1 MGMKRPAAVEWMLA
15 LRYLG
20 ARRQE
25 GTLSLIAGF
34 SLVGI
39 ALGVATLIVV
49 MSVMGGF
56 QQELLGRILALNG
69 RLAVLSGDQGI
80 RDYRAEVARLAEVDG
95 VVGVTAIVEGQGIAT
110 SGART
115 QGILARGISGEDL
128 GRRDF
133 IAGSMVAGDLKDFT
147 GKRAVVVGQR
157 LLDLL
162 ELKIGDD
169 LTLISSQM
177 IATPLGL
184 LPRTA
189 RMTIVASFELG
200 MYEYDTRFVFMPL
213 EAAQSLFNLPDRV
226 TQLEIRTAGN
236 VPIRALEEELVLRS
250 NRYGVV
256 VNWERSNQGFFSV
269 VRTQASVLFLILTLI
284 IVVAAFNIVSS
295 LFILVKTK
303 SAEIGILRTIGA
315 SRGTI
320 NRVFVL
326 AGLILGG
333 IGTLAGTVIGVL
345 FSANIEA
352 IRQALQS
359 MLGVELFS
367 AKLYLLTELPS
378 VIGVGDVLA
387 IVAMALALSLL
398 AGLYPAWRAGRLDP
412 IDALKDA

>member
-1 MGMKRPAAVEWMLA
+1 MRPNAVEFMLA

-20 ARRQE
+20 ARREE
-25 GTLSLIAGF
+25 GSLSLIAGF

-56 QQELLGRILALNG
+56 QQELLGRILTLNG

-80 RDYRAEVARLAEVDG
+80 TDYAPKVEQLKQIPG
-95 VVGVTAIVEGQGIAT
+95 VVSATPILEGQGIAT
-110 SGART
+110 SGAKT
-115 QGILARGISGEDL
+115 QGILARGISAEDL
-128 GRRDF
+128 SRRDF
-133 IAGSMVAGDLKDFT
+133 IAGHMTGGDLKNFT
-147 GKRAVVVGQR
+147 GKRSIVVGQG
-157 LLDLL
+157 LLDVLG
-162 ELKIGDD
+162 LKIGDD
-169 LTLISSQM
+169 LTLISSQT

-189 RMTIVASFELG
+189 RMTIVGAFELG

-213 EAAQSLFNLPDRV
+213 EAAQALFGYPDRIS
-226 TQLEIRTAGN
+226 QIEIRTAGN
-236 VPIRALEEELVLRS
+236 TDIRSLEDTLIKS
-250 NRYGVV
+250 ASTYGIV
-256 VNWERSNQGFFSV
+256 VNWERSNQGFFAV
-269 VRTQASVLFLILTLI
+269 VRTQASVLFLILALI

-320 NRVFVL
+320 NRVFVI
-326 AGLILGG
+326 AGLVVGG
-333 IGTLAGTVIGVL
+333 IGTLAGTIIGVL
-345 FSANIEA
+345 FSANIET
-352 IRQALQS
+352 IRQWLQS
-359 MLGVELFS
+359 LLGVELFS

-378 VIGVGDVLA
+378 VIGIGDVVA
-387 IVAMALALSLL
+387 IVAMALILSLL

>member
-1 MGMKRPAAVEWMLA
+1 MRPAAVEWMLA

-20 ARRQE
+20 ARREE

-56 QQELLGRILALNG
+56 QQELLGRILTLNG

-80 RDYRAEVARLAEVDG
+80 ADYGPKVEALKQIPG
-95 VVGVTAIVEGQGIAT
+95 VVGATPILEGQGIAT
-110 SGART
+110 SGAKT
-115 QGILARGISGEDL
+115 QGILARGISAEDL
-128 GRRDF
+128 ARRDF
-133 IAGSMVAGDLKDFT
+133 IAGHMSGGDLKDFT
-147 GKRAVVVGQR
+147 GKRSIVVGQG
-157 LLDLL
+157 LLDVLG
-162 ELKIGDD
+162 LKIGDD
-169 LTLISSQM
+169 LTMISSQT

-189 RMTIVASFELG
+189 RLTIVGAFELG

-213 EAAQSLFNLPDRV
+213 EAAQALFGYPDRI
-226 TQLEIRTAGN
+226 TQIEIRTEGDASLAQ
-236 VPIRALEEELVLRS
+236 VEAALVDRAS
-250 NRYGVV
+250 GYGVV

-269 VRTQASVLFLILTLI
+269 VRTQASVLFLILALI

-320 NRVFVL
+320 NRVFVI
-326 AGLILGG
+326 AGLIVGG

-345 FSANIEA
+345 FSANIETL
-352 IRQALQS
+352 RQWLQDL
-359 MLGVELFS
+359 LGVELFS

-378 VIGVGDVLA
+378 AVGIGDVVA
-387 IVAMALALSLL
+387 IVAMALILSLL

-412 IDALKDA
+412 IDALRDA

>member
-1 MGMKRPAAVEWMLA
+1 MRPYAVEWMLA

-25 GTLSLIAGF
+25 GTISLIAGF

-69 RLAVLSGDQGI
+69 RLAVLAGDQGI
-80 RDYRAEVARLAEVDG
+80 AGYEAEARRLSQIAG
-95 VVGVTAIVEGQGIAT
+95 VVGVTPIVEGQGIAT
-110 SGART
+110 SGAKT
-115 QGILARGISGEDL
+115 QGILARGIAAEEL
-128 GRRDF
+128 AQRDF
-133 IAGSMVAGDLKDFT
+133 IAASMKGGDLERLV
-147 GKRAVVVGQR
+147 GKRSVVVGQG
-157 LLDLL
+157 LLDVLG
-162 ELKIGDD
+162 LKIGDD
-169 LTLISSQM
+169 LTLISSQT

-189 RMTIVASFELG
+189 RMTIVGSFELG
-200 MYEYDTRFVFMPL
+200 MYEYDTRFVFVPL
-213 EAAQSLFNLPDRV
+213 EAAQALFGMPDKV
-226 TQLEIRTAGN
+226 TQLEIRTAGD
-236 VPIRALEEELVLRS
+236 ADLRRIETEVARIATPS
-250 NRYGVV
+250 GVV
-256 VNWERSNQGFFSV
+256 VNWERSNQGFFAV
-269 VRTQASVLFLILTLI
+269 VRTQASVLFLILALI

-315 SRGTI
+315 SRGLI

-326 AGLILGG
+326 AGLIVGGLG
-333 IGTLAGTVIGVL
+333 TVAGLVIGVL
-345 FSANIEA
+345 FSANIETL
-352 IRQALQS
+352 RQWLQGL
-359 MLGVELFS
+359 LGVELFS

-378 VIGVGDVLA
+378 VIDVGDVIA
-387 IVAMALALSLL
+387 IVVMALVLSLL

>member
-1 MGMKRPAAVEWMLA
+1 MRPAAVEWMLA

-20 ARRQE
+20 ARREE
-25 GTLSLIAGF
+25 GSLSLIAGF

-56 QQELLGRILALNG
+56 QQELLGRILTLNG

-80 RDYRAEVARLAEVDG
+80 TDYGPKVEQLKRIPG
-95 VVGVTAIVEGQGIAT
+95 VVGATAILEGQGIAT
-110 SGART
+110 SGAKT
-115 QGILARGISGEDL
+115 QGILARGISAEDL
-128 GRRDF
+128 ARRDF
-133 IAGSMVAGDLKDFT
+133 IAGHMTGGDLKNFS
-147 GKRAVVVGQR
+147 GKRSIVVGQG
-157 LLDLL
+157 LLDQLG
-162 ELKIGDD
+162 LKVGDD
-169 LTLISSQM
+169 LTLISSQT

-189 RMTIVASFELG
+189 RLTIVGAFELG
-200 MYEYDTRFVFMPL
+200 MFEYDTRFVFMPL
-213 EAAQSLFNLPDRV
+213 EAAQALFGYPDRIS
-226 TQLEIRTAGN
+226 QIEIRTAGDAN
-236 VPIRALEEELVLRS
+236 ISDVERQLVQRAG
-250 NRYGVV
+250 NFGVV
-256 VNWERSNQGFFSV
+256 VNWERSNQGFFAV
-269 VRTQASVLFLILTLI
+269 VRTQASVLFLILALI

-315 SRGTI
+315 SRTTI
-320 NRVFVL
+320 NLVFVI

-333 IGTLAGTVIGVL
+333 IGTLAGTIIGVL
-345 FSANIEA
+345 FSANIETL
-352 IRQALQS
+352 RQWLQS
-359 MLGVELFS
+359 LLGVELFS

-378 VIGVGDVLA
+378 VISIGDVVA
-387 IVAMALALSLL
+387 IVAMALILSLL

>member
-1 MGMKRPAAVEWMLA
+1 MRPAAVEWMLA

-20 ARRQE
+20 ARREE
-25 GTLSLIAGF
+25 GSLSLIAGF

-56 QQELLGRILALNG
+56 QQELLGRILTLNG
-69 RLAVLSGDQGI
+69 RMAVLAGDQGI
-80 RDYRAEVARLAEVDG
+80 ANYQTRVQELKQIPG
-95 VVGVTAIVEGQGIAT
+95 VVAATPILEGQGIAT
-110 SGART
+110 SGAKT
-115 QGILARGISGEDL
+115 QGVLARGISAEDL
-128 GRRDF
+128 ARRDF
-133 IAGSMVAGDLKDFT
+133 IAGHMTSGDLKNFT
-147 GKRAVVVGQR
+147 GKRSVVVGQG

-162 ELKIGDD
+162 GLKIGDD
-169 LTLISSQM
+169 ITLISSHTV
-177 IATPLGL
+177 ATPLGL

-189 RMTIVASFELG
+189 RLTIVGAFELG

-213 EAAQSLFNLPDRV
+213 EAAQALFGVADRIS
-226 TQLEIRTAGN
+226 QIEIRTAGD
-236 VPIRALEEELVLRS
+236 VDLRALERRLVEKAGG
-250 NRYGVV
+250 YGMV
-256 VNWERSNQGFFSV
+256 VNWERSNQGFFAV
-269 VRTQASVLFLILTLI
+269 VRTQASVLFLILALI

-320 NRVFVL
+320 NRVFIL
-326 AGLILGG
+326 SGLILGG
-333 IGTLAGTVIGVL
+333 IGTLAGTIIGVL
-345 FSANIEA
+345 FSANIETL
-352 IRQALQS
+352 RQWLQS
-359 MLGVELFS
+359 LLGVELFS

-378 VIGVGDVLA
+378 VIAIGDVIA
-387 IVAMALALSLL
+387 IVAMALILSLL

>member
-1 MGMKRPAAVEWMLA
+1 MRPFAVEWMLA

-20 ARRQE
+20 ARRE
-25 GTLSLIAGF
+25 AGTLSLIAGF

-56 QQELLGRILALNG
+56 QQELLGRILTLNG

-80 RDYRAEVARLAEVDG
+80 SDYAPKVQELKQIPG
-95 VVGVTAIVEGQGIAT
+95 VVGVTPILEGQGIAT
-110 SGART
+110 SGAKT
-115 QGILARGISGEDL
+115 QGILARGISAEDL
-128 GRRDF
+128 SRRDF
-133 IAGSMVAGDLKDFT
+133 IAGHITGGDLKNFT
-147 GKRAVVVGQR
+147 GKRSVVVGQG
-157 LLDLL
+157 LLDVLG
-162 ELKIGDD
+162 LKVGDD
-169 LTLISSQM
+169 ITLISSQT

-189 RMTIVASFELG
+189 RLTIVGSFQLG

-213 EAAQSLFNLPDRV
+213 EAAQALFGFPDRI
-226 TQLEIRTAGN
+226 TQIEVRTAGN
-236 VPIRALEEELVLRS
+236 VSLTTIERQMVERAGS
-250 NRYGVV
+250 YGTV
-256 VNWERSNQGFFSV
+256 VNWERSNQGFFAV
-269 VRTQASVLFLILTLI
+269 VRTQASVLFLILALI

-315 SRGTI
+315 SRATI
-320 NRVFVL
+320 NRVFII
-326 AGLILGG
+326 AGLIVGG
-333 IGTLAGTVIGVL
+333 IGTLAGTIIGVL
-345 FSANIEA
+345 FSANIET
-352 IRQALQS
+352 IRQWLQS
-359 MLGVELFS
+359 LLGVELFS

-378 VIGVGDVLA
+378 VIGAGDVVA
-387 IVAMALALSLL
+387 IVVMALVLSLL

>member
-1 MGMKRPAAVEWMLA
+1 MRPAAVEWMLA

-20 ARRQE
+20 ARREE

-56 QQELLGRILALNG
+56 QQELLGRILTLNG
-69 RLAVLSGDQGI
+69 RLAVLSDERGI
-80 RDYRAEVARLAEVDG
+80 ADYAPKVQMLAKIPG
-95 VVGVTAIVEGQGIAT
+95 VVGVTPILEGQGIAT

-115 QGILARGISGEDL
+115 QGILARGISAADL

-133 IAGSMVAGDLKDFT
+133 IAGHMTGGELKDFT
-147 GKRAVVVGQR
+147 GKRSIVVGQG
-157 LLDLL
+157 LLDVLG
-162 ELKIGDD
+162 LKIGDD
-169 LTLISSQM
+169 LTLISSQV

-189 RMTIVASFELG
+189 RLTIVGSFELG

-213 EAAQSLFNLPDRV
+213 EAAQALFGVADRIS
-226 TQLEIRTAGN
+226 QIEIRTAGDAPLPQ
-236 VPIRALEEELVLRS
+236 VERQVVEIAGG
-250 NRYGVV
+250 YGTV

-269 VRTQASVLFLILTLI
+269 VRTQASVLFLILALI
-284 IVVAAFNIVSS
+284 VVVAAFNIVSS
-295 LFILVKTK
+295 LFILVRTK

-315 SRGTI
+315 SRATI

-333 IGTLAGTVIGVL
+333 IGTLAGTIIGVL
-345 FSANIEA
+345 FSANIET
-352 IRQALQS
+352 IRQWLQS
-359 MLGVELFS
+359 LLGIELFS

-378 VIGVGDVLA
+378 VIGIGDVIA
-387 IVAMALALSLL
+387 IVAMALILSLL

>member
-1 MGMKRPAAVEWMLA
+1 MRPYAVEWMLA

-20 ARRQE
+20 ARREE
-25 GTLSLIAGF
+25 GTISLIAGF

-69 RLAVLSGDQGI
+69 RLAVLAGDRGI
-80 RDYRAEVARLAEVDG
+80 SDYEAQARRLSQIEG
-95 VVGVTAIVEGQGIAT
+95 VVGVTPIVEGQGIAT
-110 SGART
+110 SGAKT
-115 QGILARGISGEDL
+115 QGILARGIAAEEL
-128 GRRDF
+128 AQRDF
-133 IAGSMVAGDLKDFT
+133 IVASMKGGDVQRLV
-147 GKRAVVVGQR
+147 GKRSVVVGQG
-157 LLDLL
+157 LLDVLG
-162 ELKIGDD
+162 LKVGDD
-169 LTLISSQM
+169 LTLISSQT

-189 RMTIVASFELG
+189 RMTIVGSFELG
-200 MYEYDTRFVFMPL
+200 MYEYDTRFVFVPL
-213 EAAQSLFNLPDRV
+213 EAAQALFGMPDKV
-226 TQLEIRTAGN
+226 TQLEIRTAGDADLPRIEN
-236 VPIRALEEELVLRS
+236 EVGRLAPPAS
-250 NRYGVV
+250 VV
-256 VNWERSNQGFFSV
+256 VNWERSNQGFFAV
-269 VRTQASVLFLILTLI
+269 VRTQASVLFLILALI

-315 SRGTI
+315 SRGLI

-326 AGLILGG
+326 AGLIVGGLG
-333 IGTLAGTVIGVL
+333 TAAGLVIGVL
-345 FSANIEA
+345 FSANIETL
-352 IRQALQS
+352 RQWLQGL
-359 MLGVELFS
+359 LGVELFS

-378 VIGVGDVLA
+378 VVDAGDVIA
-387 IVAMALALSLL
+387 IVVMALVLSLL

>member
-1 MGMKRPAAVEWMLA
+1 MRPSAVEWMLA

-20 ARRQE
+20 ARREE

-56 QQELLGRILALNG
+56 QQELLGRILTLNG

-80 RDYRAEVARLAEVDG
+80 SDYAPKVQELKQIPG
-95 VVGVTAIVEGQGIAT
+95 VVGVTPILEGQGIAT
-110 SGART
+110 SGAKT
-115 QGILARGISGEDL
+115 QGILARGISAEDL
-128 GRRDF
+128 LRRDF
-133 IAGSMVAGDLKDFT
+133 IAGHITGGDLKNFT
-147 GKRAVVVGQR
+147 GKRSVVVGQG
-157 LLDLL
+157 LLDVLG
-162 ELKIGDD
+162 LKVGDD
-169 LTLISSQM
+169 ITLISSQT

-189 RMTIVASFELG
+189 RLTIVGSFQLG

-213 EAAQSLFNLPDRV
+213 EAAQALFGFPDRI
-226 TQLEIRTAGN
+226 TQIEVRTAGN
-236 VPIRALEEELVLRS
+236 ASLPGIEEAMNQRART
-250 NRYGVV
+250 YGTV
-256 VNWERSNQGFFSV
+256 VNWERSNQGFFAV
-269 VRTQASVLFLILTLI
+269 VRTQASVLFLILALI

-315 SRGTI
+315 SRATI
-320 NRVFVL
+320 NRVFII
-326 AGLILGG
+326 AGLIVGG
-333 IGTLAGTVIGVL
+333 IGTLAGTIIGVL

-352 IRQALQS
+352 IRQWLQS
-359 MLGVELFS
+359 LLGVELFS

-378 VIGVGDVLA
+378 VIGAGDVVA
-387 IVAMALALSLL
+387 IVVMALVLSLL

>member
-1 MGMKRPAAVEWMLA
+1 MRPAAVELMLA

-20 ARRQE
+20 ARREE
-25 GTLSLIAGF
+25 GSLSLIAGF

-56 QQELLGRILALNG
+56 QQELLGRILTLNG

-80 RDYRAEVARLAEVDG
+80 PDYTAKAAQLKQIPG
-95 VVGVTAIVEGQGIAT
+95 VVGATPILEGQGIAT
-110 SGART
+110 SGPKT
-115 QGILARGISGEDL
+115 QGILARGISVEDL
-128 GRRDF
+128 SRRDF
-133 IAGSMVAGDLKDFT
+133 IAGHMTGGDLKNFT
-147 GKRAVVVGQR
+147 GKRSIVVGQG
-157 LLDLL
+157 LLDVLG
-162 ELKIGDD
+162 LKIGDD
-169 LTLISSQM
+169 LTLISSQT

-189 RMTIVASFELG
+189 RMTIVGAFQLG

-213 EAAQSLFNLPDRV
+213 EAAQALFGYPDRV
-226 TQLEIRTAGN
+226 SQIEIRTAGDVN
-236 VPIRALEEELVLRS
+236 IRVVEDAVIK
-250 NRYGVV
+250 NAGTYGMV
-256 VNWERSNQGFFSV
+256 VNWERSNQGFFAV
-269 VRTQASVLFLILTLI
+269 VRTQASVLFLILALI

-320 NRVFVL
+320 NRVFVI

-333 IGTLAGTVIGVL
+333 IGTLAGTIIGVL
-345 FSANIEA
+345 FSANIETL
-352 IRQALQS
+352 RQWLQNL
-359 MLGVELFS
+359 LGVELFS

-378 VIGVGDVLA
+378 VIGIADVVA
-387 IVAMALALSLL
+387 IVAMALILSLL

-412 IDALKDA
+412 IDALKDS

>member
-1 MGMKRPAAVEWMLA
+1 MRLSAVEWMLA

-20 ARRQE
+20 ARREE
-25 GTLSLIAGF
+25 GTISLIAGF

-69 RLAVLSGDQGI
+69 RLAVLAGDQGI
-80 RDYRAEVARLAEVDG
+80 VNYEAEARQLAQIDG
-95 VVGVTAIVEGQGIAT
+95 VIGVSAIVEGQGIAT
-110 SGART
+110 SGAKT
-115 QGILARGISGEDL
+115 QGILARGISAENL

-133 IAGSMVAGDLKDFT
+133 IAGSLTGGDLKNFT
-147 GKRAVVVGQR
+147 GKRAVVVGQGM
-157 LLDLL
+157 LDELG
-162 ELKIGDD
+162 LKIGDD
-169 LTLISSQM
+169 LTLISSQT

-189 RMTIVASFELG
+189 RMTIVATFELG
-200 MYEYDTRFVFMPL
+200 MYEYDTRFVFMPI
-213 EAAQSLFNLPDRV
+213 EAAQSLFGMPDRA
-226 TQLEIRTAGN
+226 TQLEIRTRGDAS
-236 VPIRALEEELVLRS
+236 VDRIEEAVARQS
-250 NRYGVV
+250 SGYGVV
-256 VNWERSNQGFFSV
+256 VNWERSNQGFFAV

-284 IVVAAFNIVSS
+284 VVVAAFNIVSS

-315 SRGTI
+315 SRGVI

-326 AGLILGG
+326 AGLIVGG
-333 IGTLAGTVIGVL
+333 IGTVAGTITGVL
-345 FSANIEA
+345 FSANIETL
-352 IRQALQS
+352 RQWLQGL
-359 MLGVELFS
+359 LGVELFS

-378 VIGVGDVLA
+378 VLDFGDVIA
-387 IVAMALALSLL
+387 IVGMALVLSLL

-412 IDALKDA
+412 IDALKDS

>member
-1 MGMKRPAAVEWMLA
+1 MRPAAVELMLA

-20 ARRQE
+20 ARREE
-25 GTLSLIAGF
+25 GSLSLIAGF

-56 QQELLGRILALNG
+56 QQELLGRILTLNG
-69 RLAVLSGDQGI
+69 RLAVLSSDQGI
-80 RDYRAEVARLAEVDG
+80 ADYAVKAAQLRQIPG
-95 VVGVTAIVEGQGIAT
+95 VVGATPILEGQGIAT
-110 SGART
+110 SGAKT
-115 QGILARGISGEDL
+115 QGILARGISAEDL
-128 GRRDF
+128 SRRDF
-133 IAGSMVAGDLKDFT
+133 IAGHMTGGDLKNFT
-147 GKRAVVVGQR
+147 GKRNIVVGQG
-157 LLDLL
+157 LLDVLG
-162 ELKIGDD
+162 LKIGDD
-169 LTLISSQM
+169 LTLISSQT

-189 RMTIVASFELG
+189 RMTIVGAFQLG

-213 EAAQSLFNLPDRV
+213 EAAQALFGYPDRIS
-226 TQLEIRTAGN
+226 QIEIRTAGDVN
-236 VPIRALEEELVLRS
+236 IRVVEDAVIKNAS
-250 NRYGVV
+250 SYGMV
-256 VNWERSNQGFFSV
+256 VNWERSNQGFFAV
-269 VRTQASVLFLILTLI
+269 VRTQASVLFLILALI

-303 SAEIGILRTIGA
+303 STEIGILRTIGA

-320 NRVFVL
+320 NRVFVI

-333 IGTLAGTVIGVL
+333 IGTLAGTIIGVL
-345 FSANIEA
+345 FSANIETL
-352 IRQALQS
+352 RQWLQNL
-359 MLGVELFS
+359 LGVELFS

-378 VIGVGDVLA
+378 VIGVTDVVA
-387 IVAMALALSLL
+387 IVVMALILSLL

>member
-1 MGMKRPAAVEWMLA
+1 MRPYAVEWMLA

-20 ARRQE
+20 ARREE
-25 GTLSLIAGF
+25 GTISLIAGF

-69 RLAVLSGDQGI
+69 RLAVLAGDQGI
-80 RDYRAEVARLAEVDG
+80 AGYEAQARRLSQIEG
-95 VVGVTAIVEGQGIAT
+95 VVGVTPIVEGQGIAT
-110 SGART
+110 SGAKT
-115 QGILARGISGEDL
+115 QGILARGIAAEEL
-128 GRRDF
+128 AQRDF
-133 IAGSMVAGDLKDFT
+133 IAASMKGGDLERLV
-147 GKRAVVVGQR
+147 GKRSVVVGQG
-157 LLDLL
+157 LLDVLG
-162 ELKIGDD
+162 LKIGDD
-169 LTLISSQM
+169 LTLISSQT

-189 RMTIVASFELG
+189 RMTIVGSFELG
-200 MYEYDTRFVFMPL
+200 MYEYDTRFVFVPL
-213 EAAQSLFNLPDRV
+213 EAAQALFGMPDKV
-226 TQLEIRTAGN
+226 TQLEIRTAGG
-236 VPIRALEEELVLRS
+236 ADLRRVENEVARMAPPS
-250 NRYGVV
+250 SVV
-256 VNWERSNQGFFSV
+256 VNWEQSNQGFFAV
-269 VRTQASVLFLILTLI
+269 VRTQASVLFLILALI

-315 SRGTI
+315 SRGLI

-326 AGLILGG
+326 AGLIVGGLGTIAG
-333 IGTLAGTVIGVL
+333 LAIGVL
-345 FSANIEA
+345 FSANIETL
-352 IRQALQS
+352 RQWLQGL
-359 MLGVELFS
+359 LGVELFS

-378 VIGVGDVLA
+378 VIDVGDVIA
-387 IVAMALALSLL
+387 IVVMALVLSLL

>member
-1 MGMKRPAAVEWMLA
+1 MRLSAVEWMLA

-20 ARRQE
+20 ARREE
-25 GTLSLIAGF
+25 GTISLIAGF

-69 RLAVLSGDQGI
+69 RLAVLAGDQGI
-80 RDYRAEVARLAEVDG
+80 VNYEAEARQLAQIDG
-95 VVGVTAIVEGQGIAT
+95 VIGVSAIVEGQGIAT
-110 SGART
+110 SGAKT
-115 QGILARGISGEDL
+115 QGILARGISAENL

-133 IAGSMVAGDLKDFT
+133 IAGSLTGGDLKNFT
-147 GKRAVVVGQR
+147 GKRAVVVGQGM
-157 LLDLL
+157 LDELG
-162 ELKIGDD
+162 LKIGDD
-169 LTLISSQM
+169 LTLISSQT

-189 RMTIVASFELG
+189 RMTIVATFELG
-200 MYEYDTRFVFMPL
+200 MYEYDTRFVFMPI
-213 EAAQSLFNLPDRV
+213 EAAQSLFGMPDRA
-226 TQLEIRTAGN
+226 TQLEIRTRGDAS
-236 VPIRALEEELVLRS
+236 VDRIEEAVARQS
-250 NRYGVV
+250 SGYGVV
-256 VNWERSNQGFFSV
+256 VNWERSNQGFFAV

-284 IVVAAFNIVSS
+284 VVVAAFNIVSS

-315 SRGTI
+315 SRGVI

-326 AGLILGG
+326 AGLIVGG
-333 IGTLAGTVIGVL
+333 IGTVAGTITGVL
-345 FSANIEA
+345 FSANIETL
-352 IRQALQS
+352 RQWLQGL
-359 MLGVELFS
+359 LGVELFS

-378 VIGVGDVLA
+378 VIDFGDVIA
-387 IVAMALALSLL
+387 IVGMALVLSLL

-412 IDALKDA
+412 IDALKDS

>member
-1 MGMKRPAAVEWMLA
+1 MRPSAVEWMLA

-20 ARRQE
+20 ARREE
-25 GTLSLIAGF
+25 GTISLIAGF

-69 RLAVLSGDQGI
+69 RLAVLAGDQGI
-80 RDYRAEVARLAEVDG
+80 VNYEAEARQLAQIDG
-95 VVGVTAIVEGQGIAT
+95 VIGVSAIVEGQGIAT
-110 SGART
+110 SGAKT
-115 QGILARGISGEDL
+115 QGILARGISAENL

-133 IAGSMVAGDLKDFT
+133 IAGSLTGGDLKNFT
-147 GKRAVVVGQR
+147 GRRAVVVGQGM
-157 LLDLL
+157 LDELG
-162 ELKIGDD
+162 LKIGDD
-169 LTLISSQM
+169 LTLISSQT

-189 RMTIVASFELG
+189 RMTIVATFELG
-200 MYEYDTRFVFMPL
+200 MYEYDTRFVFMPI
-213 EAAQSLFNLPDRV
+213 EAAQSLFGMPDRA
-226 TQLEIRTAGN
+226 TQLEIRTRGDAS
-236 VPIRALEEELVLRS
+236 VDRIEEAVARQAS
-250 NRYGVV
+250 GYGVV
-256 VNWERSNQGFFSV
+256 VNWERSNQGFFAV

-284 IVVAAFNIVSS
+284 VVVAAFNIVSS

-315 SRGTI
+315 SRGVI

-326 AGLILGG
+326 AGLIVGG
-333 IGTLAGTVIGVL
+333 IGTVTGTIIGVL
-345 FSANIEA
+345 FSANIETL
-352 IRQALQS
+352 RQWLQGL
-359 MLGVELFS
+359 LGVELFS

-378 VIGVGDVLA
+378 VIDFGDVIA
-387 IVAMALALSLL
+387 IVGMALVLSLL

-412 IDALKDA
+412 IDALKDS

>member
-1 MGMKRPAAVEWMLA
+1 MRPSAVEWMLA

-20 ARRQE
+20 ARREE

-56 QQELLGRILALNG
+56 QQELLGRILTLNG

-80 RDYRAEVARLAEVDG
+80 SDYAPKVLELKQIPG
-95 VVGVTAIVEGQGIAT
+95 VVGVTPILEGQGIAT
-110 SGART
+110 SGAKT
-115 QGILARGISGEDL
+115 QGILARGISAEDL
-128 GRRDF
+128 SRRDF
-133 IAGSMVAGDLKDFT
+133 IAGHITGGDLKNFT
-147 GKRAVVVGQR
+147 GKRSVVVGQG
-157 LLDLL
+157 LLDVLG
-162 ELKIGDD
+162 LKVGDD
-169 LTLISSQM
+169 ITLISSQT

-189 RMTIVASFELG
+189 RLTVVGSFQLG

-213 EAAQSLFNLPDRV
+213 EAAQALFGYPDRIS
-226 TQLEIRTAGN
+226 QIEIRTAGDASLPTIERQM
-236 VPIRALEEELVLRS
+236 VEKAS
-250 NRYGVV
+250 TYGTV
-256 VNWERSNQGFFSV
+256 VNWERSNQGFFAV
-269 VRTQASVLFLILTLI
+269 VRTQASVLFLILALI

-315 SRGTI
+315 SRATI
-320 NRVFVL
+320 NRIFII
-326 AGLILGG
+326 AGLIVGG

-345 FSANIEA
+345 FSANIET
-352 IRQALQS
+352 IRQWLQS
-359 MLGVELFS
+359 LLGVELFS

-378 VIGVGDVLA
+378 VIGAGDVVA
-387 IVAMALALSLL
+387 IVVMALVLSLL

>member
-1 MGMKRPAAVEWMLA
+1 MRPFAVEWMLA

-20 ARRQE
+20 ARREE

-56 QQELLGRILALNG
+56 QQELLGRILTLNG

-80 RDYRAEVARLAEVDG
+80 SDYAPKVQELKQIPG
-95 VVGVTAIVEGQGIAT
+95 VVGVTPILEGQGIAT
-110 SGART
+110 SGAKT
-115 QGILARGISGEDL
+115 QGILARGISAEDL
-128 GRRDF
+128 SRRDF
-133 IAGSMVAGDLKDFT
+133 IAGHITGGDLKNFT
-147 GKRAVVVGQR
+147 GKRSVVVGQG
-157 LLDLL
+157 LLDVLR
-162 ELKIGDD
+162 LKVGDD
-169 LTLISSQM
+169 ITLISSQT

-189 RMTIVASFELG
+189 RLTIVGSFQLG

-213 EAAQSLFNLPDRV
+213 EAAQALFGFPDRIS
-226 TQLEIRTAGN
+226 QIEIRTAGN
-236 VPIRALEEELVLRS
+236 ASLPAIEEAMNQKART
-250 NRYGVV
+250 YGTV

-269 VRTQASVLFLILTLI
+269 VRTQASVLFLILALI

-315 SRGTI
+315 SRATI
-320 NRVFVL
+320 NRVFII
-326 AGLILGG
+326 AGLIVGG
-333 IGTLAGTVIGVL
+333 IGTLAGTIIGVL
-345 FSANIEA
+345 FSANIET
-352 IRQALQS
+352 IRQWLQS
-359 MLGVELFS
+359 LLGVELFS

-378 VIGVGDVLA
+378 VIGAGDVVA
-387 IVAMALALSLL
+387 IVVMALVLSLL

>member
-1 MGMKRPAAVEWMLA
+1 MRPAAVEWMLA

-20 ARRQE
+20 ARREE

-56 QQELLGRILALNG
+56 QQELLGRILTLNG

-80 RDYRAEVARLAEVDG
+80 SDYAPKVLELKQIPG
-95 VVGVTAIVEGQGIAT
+95 VVGVTPILEGQGIAT
-110 SGART
+110 SGTKT
-115 QGILARGISGEDL
+115 QGILARGISAEDL
-128 GRRDF
+128 SRRDF
-133 IAGSMVAGDLKDFT
+133 IAGHITGGDLKNFT
-147 GKRAVVVGQR
+147 GKRSVVVGQG
-157 LLDLL
+157 LLDVLG
-162 ELKIGDD
+162 LKVGDD
-169 LTLISSQM
+169 ITLISSQT

-189 RMTIVASFELG
+189 RLTVVGSFQLG

-213 EAAQSLFNLPDRV
+213 EAAQALFGYPERIS
-226 TQLEIRTAGN
+226 QIEIRTAGDASLPTIERQM
-236 VPIRALEEELVLRS
+236 VEKAS
-250 NRYGVV
+250 TYGTV
-256 VNWERSNQGFFSV
+256 VNWERSNQGFFAV
-269 VRTQASVLFLILTLI
+269 VRTQASVLFLILALI

-315 SRGTI
+315 SRGAI
-320 NRVFVL
+320 NRIFVI
-326 AGLILGG
+326 AGLIVGG
-333 IGTLAGTVIGVL
+333 IGTLAGTIIGVL
-345 FSANIEA
+345 FSANIET
-352 IRQALQS
+352 IRQWLQS
-359 MLGVELFS
+359 LLGVELFS

-378 VIGVGDVLA
+378 VIGTGDVIA
-387 IVAMALALSLL
+387 IVVMALVLSLL

>member
-1 MGMKRPAAVEWMLA
+1 MRPSAVEWMLA

-20 ARRQE
+20 ARREE

-56 QQELLGRILALNG
+56 QQELLGRILTLNG

-80 RDYRAEVARLAEVDG
+80 SDYAPKVQELKQIPG
-95 VVGVTAIVEGQGIAT
+95 VVGVTPILEGQGIAT
-110 SGART
+110 SGAKT
-115 QGILARGISGEDL
+115 QGILARGISAEDL
-128 GRRDF
+128 SRRDF
-133 IAGSMVAGDLKDFT
+133 IAGHITGGDLKNFT
-147 GKRAVVVGQR
+147 GKRSVVVGQG
-157 LLDLL
+157 LLDVLG
-162 ELKIGDD
+162 LKVGDD
-169 LTLISSQM
+169 ITLISSQT

-189 RMTIVASFELG
+189 RLTVVGSFQLG

-213 EAAQSLFNLPDRV
+213 EAAQALFGFPDRIS
-226 TQLEIRTAGN
+226 QIEIRTAGDASLTTIERQM
-236 VPIRALEEELVLRS
+236 VERAS
-250 NRYGVV
+250 TYGTV
-256 VNWERSNQGFFSV
+256 VNWERSNQGFFAV
-269 VRTQASVLFLILTLI
+269 VRTQASVLFLIRALI

-315 SRGTI
+315 SRATI
-320 NRVFVL
+320 NRVFII
-326 AGLILGG
+326 AGLIVGG
-333 IGTLAGTVIGVL
+333 IGTLAGTIIGVL
-345 FSANIEA
+345 FSANIET
-352 IRQALQS
+352 IRQWLQS
-359 MLGVELFS
+359 LLGVELFS

-378 VIGVGDVLA
+378 VIGAGDVVA
-387 IVAMALALSLL
+387 IVVMALVLSLL

>member
-1 MGMKRPAAVEWMLA
+1 MRPAAVELMLA

-20 ARRQE
+20 ARREE
-25 GTLSLIAGF
+25 GSLSLIAGF

-56 QQELLGRILALNG
+56 QQELLGRILTLNG

-80 RDYRAEVARLAEVDG
+80 PDYAVKAAQLRQIPG
-95 VVGVTAIVEGQGIAT
+95 VVGATPILEGQGIAT
-110 SGART
+110 SGPKT
-115 QGILARGISGEDL
+115 QGILARGISAEDL
-128 GRRDF
+128 SRRDF
-133 IAGSMVAGDLKDFT
+133 IAGHMTGGDLKNFT
-147 GKRAVVVGQR
+147 GKRSIVVGQG
-157 LLDLL
+157 LLDVLG
-162 ELKIGDD
+162 LKIGDD
-169 LTLISSQM
+169 LTLISSQT

-189 RMTIVASFELG
+189 RMTIVGAFQLG

-213 EAAQSLFNLPDRV
+213 EAAQALFGYPDRV
-226 TQLEIRTAGN
+226 SQIEIRTAGDVN
-236 VPIRALEEELVLRS
+236 IRLVEDAVIK
-250 NRYGVV
+250 NAGTYGMV
-256 VNWERSNQGFFSV
+256 VNWERSNQGFFAV
-269 VRTQASVLFLILTLI
+269 VRTQASVLFLILALI

-320 NRVFVL
+320 NRVFVI

-333 IGTLAGTVIGVL
+333 IGTLAGTIIGVL
-345 FSANIEA
+345 FSANIETL
-352 IRQALQS
+352 RQWLQNL
-359 MLGVELFS
+359 LGVELFS

-378 VIGVGDVLA
+378 VIGITDVVA
-387 IVAMALALSLL
+387 IAAMALILSLL

>member
-1 MGMKRPAAVEWMLA
+1 MRPYAVEWMLA

-25 GTLSLIAGF
+25 GTISLIAGF

-69 RLAVLSGDQGI
+69 RLAVLAGDQGI
-80 RDYRAEVARLAEVDG
+80 VGYEAEARRLSQIEG
-95 VVGVTAIVEGQGIAT
+95 VVGVTPIVEGQGIAT
-110 SGART
+110 SGAKT
-115 QGILARGISGEDL
+115 QGILARGIAAEEL
-128 GRRDF
+128 AQRDF
-133 IAGSMVAGDLKDFT
+133 IAASMKGGDLRRLV
-147 GKRAVVVGQR
+147 GKRSVVVGQG
-157 LLDLL
+157 LLDVLG
-162 ELKIGDD
+162 LKIGDD
-169 LTLISSQM
+169 LTLISSQT

-189 RMTIVASFELG
+189 RMTIVGSFELG
-200 MYEYDTRFVFMPL
+200 MYEYDTRFVFLPL
-213 EAAQSLFNLPDRV
+213 EAAQALFGMPDKV
-226 TQLEIRTAGN
+226 TQLEIRTAGD
-236 VPIRALEEELVLRS
+236 ADLRRVETEVARIATPS
-250 NRYGVV
+250 GVV
-256 VNWERSNQGFFSV
+256 VNWERSNQGFFAV
-269 VRTQASVLFLILTLI
+269 VRTQASVLFLILALI

-315 SRGTI
+315 SRGLI

-326 AGLILGG
+326 AGLIVGGLG
-333 IGTLAGTVIGVL
+333 TVAGLVIGVL
-345 FSANIEA
+345 FSANIETL
-352 IRQALQS
+352 RQWLQGL
-359 MLGVELFS
+359 LGVELFS

-378 VIGVGDVLA
+378 VIDVGDVIA
-387 IVAMALALSLL
+387 IVVMALVLSLL